1 MSVMHFAN
9 ALVWEIIGPAIAGP
23 TGPCAT
29 PMHVRTYLGI
39 PGSSGLKIHR
49 LVAPLL
55 LRHLTLLITYQQVLR
70 NGAHCVAMRQY

>member
-29 PMHVRTYLGI
+29 PMRQTDGRKDILQRQCPRYAQHRAVKWND
-39 PGSSGLKIHR
+39 GLPYAVESMMICEA
-49 LVAPLL
+49 V
-55 LRHLTLLITYQQVLR
+55 LI
-70 NGAHCVAMRQY
+70 